1 MATSNI
7 NVEISATDN
16 ATAQVTAVNNSI
28 SALNVKI
35 LNLAQ
40 GLQVFNLSWE
50 LIGEKVKHFA
60 TAGISANAVLES
72 LQTKL
77 TGLISANSA
86 NVTSTGEVINAQQK
100 WQKNLEFPS

>member
-35 LNLAQ
+35 LNIAQ

-50 LIGEKVKHFA
+50 IVGQKVKNFA

-77 TGLISANSA
+77 TGLISANRA
-86 NVTSTGEVINAQQK
+86 NVTSTGQIINAQQK

>member
-7 NVEISATDN
+7 NVKISATDN

-35 LNLAQ
+35 LNIAQ

-50 LIGEKVKHFA
+50 IVGQKLKNFA
-60 TAGISANAVLES
+60 TAGIAANAQLES
-72 LQTKL
+72 
-77 TGLISANSA
+77 
-86 NVTSTGEVINAQQK
+86 
-100 WQKNLEFPS
+100 